1 MKMARSDSFLITI
14 LALAV
19 SKAVLTRVLGLGA
32 SDIPLGIALEVAIP
46 VVFLCAVDLLPRKR
60 RPLVTFF
67 AYLGVGAIMYLN
79 LLYVRAFDQVIDPST
94 LKAAGQVGEVLDMV
108 AKLIHPIDLLYVL
121 DIPLIGLWASDL
133 DSFENPRPSRR
144 GWVAVVGGLAL
155 VLAIVQVT
163 VVARIP
169 SAVDSIAVATHRGLG
184 AYQVASFVRA
194 EAAEQPV
201 EKIEPTEQ
209 EKEKELSPG
218 ALVQG
223 RIEELRTPV
232 SSARRE
238 GVASGAYA
246 GKHVILIQ
254 VEALQSLAYG
264 AYFDSQEITPNLN
277 KMVEDSWI
285 CTNAFSQSGVGN
297 TSDSEFTVNTSL
309 LQPHGKAAVIEYAD
323 REIPGMPRLLSQK
336 GYRSITLHGN
346 DVEFWNRKELY
357 PALGFDKFYDRDL
370 IGNNDTLYRG
380 VSDEAFFSAAQD
392 IITDE
397 LARGKPLY
405 INLVTMSS
413 HAPFDHVPFERC
425 PVKVPEQLHGN
436 RAADWVSAISY
447 ADMAVGQFLD
457 WLRET
462 GLYDESIIIVYG
474 DHQAIKEL
482 ELFGVDKQIV
492 EGLLGRQY
500 TIVDRQKVPLIVH
513 LPGQTVGGAIEEP
526 VGLADV
532 APTVADLTG
541 VDMSETPHLGRSVFA
556 LPADPLV
563 ITRGHF
569 PAGAFI
575 NGRVA
580 FLPQLGFEDGSALR
594 VANGAAA
601 KPTEAEKRDYE
612 RAATMSALTEQWGYS
627 LPKRPDAGRLEDA
640 VIPKGAQ
647 RAYNE

>member
-32 SDIPLGIALEVAIP
+32 TDIPMGIALEIAIP
-46 VVFLCAVDLLPRKR
+46 AVILCAVDLLPRRR
-60 RPLVTFF
+60 RPLITFG
-67 AYLGVGAIMYLN
+67 AYLAVGVIMYLN

-94 LKAAGQVGEVLDMV
+94 LKVAGQVGEVFDMV
-108 AKLIHPIDLLYVL
+108 AKLVHPIDLLYVI
-121 DIPLIGLWASDL
+121 DIPLVGLWASDL
-133 DSFENPRPSRR
+133 QSFENPRPSRR
-144 GWVAVVGGLAL
+144 RWVAMVGGLAL
-155 VLAIVQVT
+155 VLAIIQVNI
-163 VVARIP
+163 VVRIP
-169 SAVDSIAVATHRGLG
+169 SATDSIAVAKHRGLG

-194 EAAEQPV
+194 EAAAQPA
-201 EKIEPTEQ
+201 EKIEPTPQ
-209 EKEKELSPG
+209 EAELSPG
-218 ALVQG
+218 AIVQG
-223 RIEELRTPV
+223 RIDALRPAVT
-232 SSARRE
+232 SARA
-238 GVASGAYA
+238 GGLVPGAYT

-264 AYFDSQEITPNLN
+264 SYFDSQEITPNLN

-309 LQPHGKAAVIEYAD
+309 LQPHGKAAIIEYAD
-323 REIPGMPRLLSQK
+323 REIPAMPRLLSDK

-346 DVEFWNRKELY
+346 DVAFWNRKELY
-357 PALGFDKFYDRDL
+357 PALGFDKYYDRQE
-370 IGNNDTLYRG
+370 IGNDDTLYRG

-397 LARGKPLY
+397 LGRGKPLY

-425 PVKVPEQLHGN
+425 PVQVPQELHGN

-447 ADMAVGQFLD
+447 ADMALGQFLD

-462 GLYDESIIIVYG
+462 GLYDESIVVVYG

-482 ELFGVDKQIV
+482 NLFGADKQIV

-500 TIVDRQKVPLIVH
+500 TIVDRQKVSLIVH
-513 LPGQTVGGAIEEP
+513 LPGQTAGGVVEHP

-532 APTVADLTG
+532 APTVADLVG
-541 VDMSETPHLGRSVFA
+541 VDMSQTPHLGRSMFA

-569 PAGAFI
+569 PAGAFV

-580 FLPQLGFEDGSALR
+580 FLPGLGFDDGSAL
-594 VANGAAA
+594 VVENGAAA
-601 KPTEAEKRDYE
+601 KPTNVEQRDYE
-612 RAATMSALTEQWGYS
+612 RISAMSELAEQWVYS
-627 LPKRPDAGRLEDA
+627 LPKRPDAGRIEDA
-640 VIPKGAQ
+640 VIPRGAQ
-647 RAYNE
+647 RAYAE